1 MEFDKIRRHLVL
13 KYTVIITLMLI
24 SVLCISSYMHLR
36 TIYTAIEETLA
47 DYLNEEVREAER
59 DLQRPH
65 ISIEPPQ
72 HINPNS
78 NAMMSIWYYKNQI
91 THAEILDNPALSQK
105 LLERINNRKYKEK
118 TIYKENINDEWSFL
132 LMSQNIKSKNGQIG
146 KVVVISNISKM
157 ERWLSSFFIYFAT
170 AVLLLIILSFFLGN
184 FFAARAI
191 RQINIILDRQKRF
204 VSDASHELRTPLSIM
219 LAYTELLEHK
229 YSKKTLQKLKEE
241 ISSMAELTGKLLQFA
256 RFDNAQ
262 VPLEIEKFNL
272 SQFLNTVCQDTSL
285 LAQKKNISI
294 KTDIEDN
301 IEIGADKLQ
310 IKRLLYILL
319 DNALKYSPEN
329 TEIQLSAKKNKTTA
343 TIRIKDH
350 GCGIAPK
357 DIEHIFERFYRAD
370 EARSHNAGQGLGLGL
385 SMAWLITRLHR
396 GKINVESTSG
406 QGSTFT
412 VSLPLH
418 LKIQTFINTGK

>member
-13 KYTVIITLMLI
+13 KYTVVITLMLI

-72 HINPNS
+72 YINSNS

-219 LAYTELLEHK
+219 LAYT
-229 YSKKTLQKLKEE
+229 
-241 ISSMAELTGKLLQFA
+241 
-256 RFDNAQ
+256 
-262 VPLEIEKFNL
+262 
-272 SQFLNTVCQDTSL
+272 
-285 LAQKKNISI
+285 
-294 KTDIEDN
+294 
-301 IEIGADKLQ
+301 
-310 IKRLLYILL
+310 
-319 DNALKYSPEN
+319 
-329 TEIQLSAKKNKTTA
+329 
-343 TIRIKDH
+343 
-350 GCGIAPK
+350 
-357 DIEHIFERFYRAD
+357 
-370 EARSHNAGQGLGLGL
+370 
-385 SMAWLITRLHR
+385 
-396 GKINVESTSG
+396 
-406 QGSTFT
+406 
-412 VSLPLH
+412 
-418 LKIQTFINTGK
+418 